1 MKTLI
6 FDLGMVLVDFRWKAF
21 LEDLGYD
28 EDQVENLAGAVFK
41 NPLWQQFDWGIMGDE
56 NVLAQMKLEAPKYET
71 DIERIWDNFRY
82 VCQPYSYSEELI
94 RTLHEKGYKI
104 YFLSNY
110 GETLFHRGKQDYAF
124 FKYLDGGVFSYEVQQ
139 MKPNDDIYQTL
150 LDRYQKTRLLCRLK
164 HFSAEITI
172 LAKLRQL
179 HLTSVL
185 RKEFGFYFNIFFF
198 AKILCEFPS
207 VSNRHS
213 KSSSPG

>member
-124 FKYLDGGVFSYEVQQ
+124 FKYLDGGVFSYEVQLI
-139 MKPNDDIYQTL
+139 KPDRWIYEEL
-150 LDRYQKTRLLCRLK
+150 LRRYQICPEEAVFFDDSLPNIETACSLGIHGIHFTGYEDARKNLEALL
-164 HFSAEITI
+164 A
-172 LAKLRQL
+172 Q
-179 HLTSVL
+179 
-185 RKEFGFYFNIFFF
+185 
-198 AKILCEFPS
+198 
-207 VSNRHS
+207 
-213 KSSSPG
+213 

>member
-150 LDRYQKTRLLCRLK
+150 LDRYHIDPENALFFDDTLENCEAARANGITAVQVKGLESILDGLLEHCQEELP
-164 HFSAEITI
+164 EIRTI
-172 LAKLRQL
+172 FC
-179 HLTSVL
+179 T
-185 RKEFGFYFNIFFF
+185 I
-198 AKILCEFPS
+198 
-207 VSNRHS
+207 
-213 KSSSPG
+213 